1 MFIEIPNF
9 LVEIHKRPLREI
21 YKIMDTHISVMTT
34 LYTAHRQ
41 ELLAYLTTLLRNQDD
56 AEDICHEAFL
66 KAIRHGTPR
75 NALTNPLAWLY
86 QIARNTALDELR
98 RRRRLYFDQ
107 LPDADVLVDHNTSVD
122 TQLSTREQVQKAL
135 AGVPALYREALMLY
149 VLHGYN
155 VKDIAALC
163 GCSTT
168 AVKARLFRA
177 RAYFRTAYDAEM
189 C

>member
-1 MFIEIPNF
+1 
-9 LVEIHKRPLREI
+9 
-21 YKIMDTHISVMTT
+21 MDTHISVLTT
-34 LYTAHRQ
+34 LYTAHRH

-98 RRRRLYFDQ
+98 RRRRVYIDQ
-107 LPDADVLVDHNTSVD
+107 LPDADLLVDQSTNVD
-122 TQLSTREQVQKAL
+122 MRLSTRDQVRKAL
-135 AGVPALYREALMLY
+135 AGVPSLYREALLLY
-149 VLHGYN
+149 VWYGYN